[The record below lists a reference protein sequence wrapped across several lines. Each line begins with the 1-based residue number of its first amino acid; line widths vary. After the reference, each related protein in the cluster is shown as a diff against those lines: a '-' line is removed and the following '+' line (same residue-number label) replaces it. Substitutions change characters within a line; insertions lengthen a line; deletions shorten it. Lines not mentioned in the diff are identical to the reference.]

1 MYKNPE
7 IKTTPVLIVD
17 NQFMYKNSWSKK
29 TPVLIVDKII
39 SCTINSCAKSA

>member
-17 NQFMYKNSWSKK
+17 NQFMYKNSWNKNNAS
-29 TPVLIVDKII
+29 
-39 SCTINSCAKSA
+39 SYRG